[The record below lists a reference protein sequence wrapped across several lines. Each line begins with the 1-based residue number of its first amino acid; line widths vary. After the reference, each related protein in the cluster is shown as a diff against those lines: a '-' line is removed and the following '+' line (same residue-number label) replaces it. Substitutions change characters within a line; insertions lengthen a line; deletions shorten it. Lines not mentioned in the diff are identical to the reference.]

1 MSKIIWSFDTG
12 LFIRR
17 NNMILN
23 KTFLGPLC
31 YWAWRIL
38 LVSIITF
45 CAVNFIFV
53 VFIIIESK
61 R

>member
-1 MSKIIWSFDTG
+1 MSKIIWNFDTG

-31 YWAWRIL
+31 YWAWRTL
-38 LVSIITF
+38 LISIITF

-53 VFIIIESK
+53 LFIIIQS
-61 R
+61 RR